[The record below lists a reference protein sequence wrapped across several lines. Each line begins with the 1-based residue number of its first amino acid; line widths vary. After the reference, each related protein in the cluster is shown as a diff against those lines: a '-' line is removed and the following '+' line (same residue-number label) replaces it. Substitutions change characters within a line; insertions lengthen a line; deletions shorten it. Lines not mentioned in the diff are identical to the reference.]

1 MVPLNELLARHGICI
16 PSPVRQMACTDV
28 CGQEQQSLSEIW
40 QMGRIG
46 LHRIRHYFFWAVCL
60 VIFTAKK
67 NCGHCWVLVCHAV
80 LCHWLPQPTKTA
92 SKSVSSTPQLEQTLQ
107 PGFCWSF
114 GFCWAFIDPGHRQKY
129 PHFHVLP
136 RIPLW
141 KGSQSCW
148 SKGCLL
154 LDSIPLSS
162 NSHKL
167 GFS

>member
-1 MVPLNELLARHGICI
+1 MNYWHAMEFVSPPLSDKWPVQMFVAKNSRVSVKFGKWDGSDCIVFGII
-16 PSPVRQMACTDV
+16 
-28 CGQEQQSLSEIW
+28 
-40 QMGRIG
+40 
-46 LHRIRHYFFWAVCL
+46 FFWAVCL
-60 VIFTAKK
+60 VTFTAEK

-129 PHFHVLP
+129 PRFHVLP